1 MSKVL
6 MVGAGGFIGAIL
18 RYSVSLYMAKIGQ
31 FDIPLGTL
39 LVNALGGFLIGA
51 IMEFSL
57 STELIS
63 PELRLFLTT
72 GILGGFTTFS
82 TFSYETVALLSDRA
96 YMLGFLNVVLNLF
109 LSVFGV
115 VLGRLVVYIVI

>member
-1 MSKVL
+1 MSKIL
-6 MVGAGGFIGAIL
+6 IVGFGGFIGAIL
-18 RYSVSLYMAKIGQ
+18 RYLMSWQMVKISQ
-31 FDIPLGTL
+31 VDIPLGTL
-39 LVNALGGFLIGA
+39 LVNSLGGFLIGA
-51 IMEFSL
+51 IMEFSI

-82 TFSYETVALLSDRA
+82 TFSYETVALLSDGA

-109 LSVFGV
+109 LSIFGV
-115 VLGRLVVYIVI
+115 ILGRLVVNLII

>member
-82 TFSYETVALLSDRA
+82 TFSYETVALLSDGA
-96 YMLGFLNVVLNLF
+96 YMLAFLNVVLNLF

>member
-1 MSKVL
+1 ML

-82 TFSYETVALLSDRA
+82 TFSYETVALLSDGA
-96 YMLGFLNVVLNLF
+96 YMLVFLNVVLNLF

>member
-18 RYSVSLYMAKIGQ
+18 RYSVSLYMAKISQ
-31 FDIPLGTL
+31 FDIPLDTL
-39 LVNALGGFLIGA
+39 LVNALGGFLIGT
-51 IMEFSL
+51 IMEFSI

-109 LSVFGV
+109 LSIFGV

>member
-109 LSVFGV
+109 LSIFGV